1 MGKLW
6 TLQEDLYT
14 MCIYLMTH
22 PRVISYDSEDDAAC
36 AIIST
41 LIVMSDKDSSQMTK

>member
-1 MGKLW
+1 
-6 TLQEDLYT
+6 